1 MYCSLIATVKAARP
15 ELLATYDGNDE
26 PISEEIPPQ
35 FFDKQEVA
43 IEGIGSPMTACF
55 FTRVATNPR
64 NW

>member
-1 MYCSLIATVKAARP
+1 VKAARP

-55 FTRVATNPR
+55 FTRVATNPQ